1 MKVDEKRRPV
11 HPCMRLSVLHQ
22 AWLLGLMFLAGLSG
36 CGSAS
41 PGDPANVES
50 HAAKA
55 GPSPSAQAP
64 VSGNATTTL
73 AASPVPLASGLAPAG
88 HGEARQ
94 AETLVDPAWMAKQLD
109 SPDVQVR
116 LRALDRW
123 GQQAP
128 SESMESVDV
137 LLLALEDED
146 ERVQARALALIEQDE
161 QDWVRAQAAEK

>member
-1 MKVDEKRRPV
+1 MKVDEKRRPL

-128 SESMESVDV
+128 TESVDL

-161 QDWVRAQAAEK
+161 QDWVRPQAAEK

>member
-1 MKVDEKRRPV
+1 MKVEQKRRWKTFFAAGAT
-11 HPCMRLSVLHQ
+11 M
-22 AWLLGLMFLAGLSG
+22 ALMAGTSG

-41 PGDPANVES
+41 PGDPVNVES
-50 HAAKA
+50 HAAMA

-64 VSGNATTTL
+64 GSGNATTTL
-73 AASPVPLASGLAPAG
+73 AASPVPIASGLAPAG

-94 AETLVDPAWMAKQLD
+94 VETLVDPAWMAKQLD

-128 SESMESVDV
+128 TESVDL

-146 ERVQARALALIEQDE
+146 ERVQARALELIEQDE

>member
-1 MKVDEKRRPV
+1 MRPA
-11 HPCMRLSVLHQ
+11 HPCMRLLVLHQ
-22 AWLLGLMFLAGLSG
+22 AWLLGLMFLAGPSG

-50 HAAKA
+50 HAAMA

-73 AASPVPLASGLAPAG
+73 AATPVPLASGLAPAG

-94 AETLVDPAWMAKQLD
+94 AETLVDPAWMAKELD

-128 SESMESVDV
+128 TGSEDV

-161 QDWVRAQAAEK
+161 QELGASAGSGEIEQENRK

>member
-1 MKVDEKRRPV
+1 MT
-11 HPCMRLSVLHQ
+11 
-22 AWLLGLMFLAGLSG
+22 
-36 CGSAS
+36 
-41 PGDPANVES
+41 
-50 HAAKA
+50 
-55 GPSPSAQAP
+55 GPSPSAQVP

-88 HGEARQ
+88 HGEARR
-94 AETLVDPAWMAKQLD
+94 AETLVDPAWMAKELD
-109 SPDVQVR
+109 SPDVRVR

-128 SESMESVDV
+128 TRSMDL

-161 QDWVRAQAAEK
+161 QDWVRAHAAEK